1 MNTENI
7 FSEQNYSKEYNYITY
22 PRNFA
27 SYRWAKPILV
37 FILFLIIY
45 LVGGVV
51 LVLFLDR
58 TGASPVSSLGLSG
71 YDSMNVSSVS
81 GVLTNLGSVAW
92 MLPALA
98 LAVFIAKERPFSS
111 YSSARG
117 GWSFKIFFLSMLV
130 AVIIYAVHSVIRFF
144 MGDLQP
150 FDNQFTLAGFIVL
163 TLIGPIQC
171 VAEEYVFRGF
181 VLQTIGSW
189 TRLPVFAVIIQVAVF
204 IALHPYNLAGR
215 ISVGFSALI
224 FALCAWAGRGLEVS
238 SGLHIVNNMFAF
250 YMTGFGIDRIKSAV
264 TTKELA
270 SSMILDVIFLVIM
283 LIIIKK
289 CRWFGEQKKDDIT
302 AFDAKMAARAEARKG
317 GRGRIH

>member
-1 MNTENI
+1 MNTDHNI
-7 FSEQNYSKEYNYITY
+7 SNQSHRKEVNYITY
-22 PRNFA
+22 PRNFET
-27 SYRWAKPILV
+27 YKWGKPILV
-37 FILFLIIY
+37 LILFIVFYLIMGGI
-45 LVGGVV
+45 LVAAVGISDANA
-51 LVLFLDR
+51 L
-58 TGASPVSSLGLSG
+58 SSLGVNT
-71 YDSMNVSSVS
+71 YDAMDVTTAG
-81 GVLTNLGSVAW
+81 GVLTNLGSVAV

-98 LAVFIAKERPFSS
+98 LAVFIVKERPFSS

-130 AVIIYAVHSVIRFF
+130 AVIIYAVHFVIRFF
-144 MGDLQP
+144 MGNLQP

-181 VLQTIGSW
+181 MLQTIGSW

-238 SGLHIVNNMFAF
+238 GGLHVVNNMFAF
-250 YMTGFGIDRIKSAV
+250 YMSGFGIDRIKSEV
-264 TTKELA
+264 TANELA
-270 SSMILDVIFLVIM
+270 SSMVIDIIFLVVM

-289 CRWFGEQKKDDIT
+289 CHWFGEQKKDDIT
-302 AFDAKMAARAEARKG
+302 AFDAKMAARAEAKR
-317 GRGRIH
+317 R